1 MKTPITYAKAQVFR
15 PGFGL
20 AEHSKIQQHIDV
32 LVQEP
37 DYKNKKVSVVIAK
50 RDLTRL
56 FGPDH
61 PREFYISANGFLTY
75 IALNTETGLEGEDR
89 FCTAIALNGTV
100 LSAIFGGHDEVWVN
114 EDNMPWLRFIVLANE
129 FELAETAVEERIVKI
144 EADEYKQTVPMFK
157 WTADQNVWI
166 PNTDPIEAE
175 PEPTKPKIHLKDI
188 PLNTRASRRMVRQAI
203 EQHRE
208 TLEQAHVRSG
218 SSLSFDEWMVQNQ
231 HVNIVALQQ
240 MEGID
245 NLPDDEYVD
254 AMVKFKQA
262 EVTGYHNVAVQKKE
276 TDLHLFDWCLQ
287 NFGEEF
293 QHVGRKDAQA
303 EIDMMAID
311 PEVEDDQGIED
322 EPAVFVV
329 SFDGTIVEDQR
340 PSTIG
345 PESPFAIET
354 LKALKKNGH
363 HIFIFSGR
371 TGDDRYAMLDFL
383 KNADFVPTGT
393 VKCLMP
399 DDVLT
404 REEAETCAGVSSEI
418 EEWLDSPEGMPIDYF
433 IDHKFFGAEMVK
445 ISGKGPATLFWTPLV
460 DQLRGEG
467 YLTDEDVEH
476 IQNALTEKAQSL

>member
-20 AEHSKIQQHIDV
+20 PEHSKIQQHIGV

-37 DYKNKKVSVVIAK
+37 DFKNKKVGVVIAK

-56 FGPDH
+56 FGPNH
-61 PREFYISANGFLTY
+61 PQEFYISANGFLTY
-75 IALNTETGLEGEDR
+75 IALNTETGLEGDER

-100 LSAIFGGHDEVWVN
+100 LSAIFAGNDAAWVN
-114 EDNMPWLRFIVLANE
+114 EGNMPWLRFVILANE
-129 FELAETAVEERIVKI
+129 FELAETAIEERIVKI
-144 EADEYKQTVPMFK
+144 DVQEYGQTHPMWKWSNDHWEA
-157 WTADQNVWI
+157 
-166 PNTDPIEAE
+166 NTDPVEAE
-175 PEPTKPKIHLKDI
+175 PEAQKPKIHLKDI
-188 PLNTRASRRMVRQAI
+188 PLNSRASRRMVRQAI
-203 EQHRE
+203 EDHRE

-218 SSLSFDEWMVQNQ
+218 SQLSFDEWMVQNQ

-245 NLPDDEYVD
+245 KLPDDQYVD

-262 EVTGYHNVAVQKKE
+262 EVTGYHNVAIEKKE

-311 PEVEDDQGIED
+311 TDVEDDRGIED

-354 LKALKKNGH
+354 LKALKRNGH
-363 HIFIFSGR
+363 HIFIFTGR

-383 KNADFVPTGT
+383 KNSDFVPTGT
-393 VKCLMP
+393 VNRLLP
-399 DDVLT
+399 DDVIT
-404 REEAETCAGVSSEI
+404 REEAETCAGVPTEI
-418 EEWLDSPEGMPIDYF
+418 EEWLDSPEGMAIDYF

-460 DQLRGEG
+460 DQLRNEG
-467 YLTDEDVEH
+467 YITDEDVER
-476 IQNALTEKAQSL
+476 IQNVLQEKASQL